1 MRRLLKLSK
10 NELHKIAQLRVIDT
24 TNVKKQDL
32 IYMLLRSQSNVK
44 ESQYLSFLNQNTT
57 NQIDNKIN
65 EIRKLLIQIRKRF
78 TNKEITKYTQ
88 ELYDIV
94 KMLNSSHENRA
105 RYYSKLSNELKSLFN
120 KIVNNRNIKKKTD
133 LKKIL
138 DHLDKLLW
146 NIKYKRKSHYITHD
160 DDYHYGLKDLEKI
173 FGDIDDYY
181 KPFLATQSFYHKNP
195 STLNHQEYVCRETR
209 ESSQSIDDYLD
220 KVQPHLVQLSKEKQ
234 VNELKIQLNLGVR
247 LINEKDKKE
256 FVYHVQTD
264 NLKVLVTNE
273 EIIVLYE
280 LFHNFKNKYQE
291 GVNNIGQGS
300 GYSYNGTEDLS
311 INFRKIDLNRG
322 SSYI

>member
-44 ESQYLSFLNQNTT
+44 ESQYLSLLNQNTT
-57 NQIDNKIN
+57 NEIDNKIN
-65 EIRKLLIQIRKRF
+65 EIRNLLIEIGKRF

-146 NIKYKRKSHYITHD
+146 NIKCKRKSHYITHD

>member
-1 MRRLLKLSK
+1 
-10 NELHKIAQLRVIDT
+10 
-24 TNVKKQDL
+24 
-32 IYMLLRSQSNVK
+32 
-44 ESQYLSFLNQNTT
+44 
-57 NQIDNKIN
+57 
-65 EIRKLLIQIRKRF
+65 
-78 TNKEITKYTQ
+78 
-88 ELYDIV
+88 
-94 KMLNSSHENRA
+94 MLNSSHENRA

-146 NIKYKRKSHYITHD
+146 NIKYKRKSHYIAHD
-160 DDYHYGLKDLEKI
+160 DDHHYGLKDLEKI

-181 KPFLATQSFYHKNP
+181 KPVLATQSFYHKNP

-220 KVQPHLVQLSKEKQ
+220 KVQPHLVQLSKEKP

-322 SSYI
+322 ASYIQTPRWLRSKGATINPQNENDTLCFSYAIAISLFHEELGAHPERINDHLRDKVKRLNWQNIDFPASTQDFHTFEKNNEDIASSVFSIA